1 MKISDFSLDNYRNL
15 ITALLSEG
23 YNFVTFNEY
32 CRGVDDDYF
41 VVLRHDVDKLPQ
53 NALRMARIEH
63 DLGVKSTY
71 YFRKINGSFESQFI
85 REIAA
90 LGHEIGYHY
99 EDFSAAN
106 GDVNKAIC
114 NFKSN
119 LSQLRELVPVST
131 IAMHGAPLCKSDNR
145 FLWLLYDFE
154 WFNIIGEPYITP
166 DFTSV
171 AYLSDTG
178 GHWNNTK
185 FSVRDKTDGEV
196 NMPSFN
202 STCELIEAVKNGSF
216 PQKIILLSHPQR
228 WSGSAAF
235 LLFSSVAQ
243 WMKNYV
249 KYLFFNEKSVN
260 SSSFHSLKKKINN
273 WLTTDDM
280 PTDKRSLYADK
291 ILFMDACEN
300 DNRAVVNINN
310 RLKIADKALF
320 LKSVKSKMSKAEFLG
335 RLYYC
340 GFDVDSVECYN
351 GFLFAFATKINDVSD
366 APDIHYGLLI
376 KLPRIGLN
384 GKWFYVYKIRTMY
397 PYSEYLQDYLS
408 KNVTLKAGGKYA
420 DDFRITKTGKWLRRI
435 WIDEVPNIINIFRG
449 DMKLVGV
456 RPLSKTY
463 YNLYDEDLKIERLK
477 YKPGLLPPFY
487 ADNPITLDDIQ
498 NSERKYLRSVME
510 KGLKNT
516 DREYLKKIIY
526 NIIFKHRRSE

>member
-1 MKISDFSLDNYRNL
+1 
-15 ITALLSEG
+15 
-23 YNFVTFNEY
+23 
-32 CRGVDDDYF
+32 
-41 VVLRHDVDKLPQ
+41 
-53 NALRMARIEH
+53 
-63 DLGVKSTY
+63 
-71 YFRKINGSFESQFI
+71 
-85 REIAA
+85 
-90 LGHEIGYHY
+90 
-99 EDFSAAN
+99 
-106 GDVNKAIC
+106 
-114 NFKSN
+114 
-119 LSQLRELVPVST
+119 
-131 IAMHGAPLCKSDNR
+131 
-145 FLWLLYDFE
+145 
-154 WFNIIGEPYITP
+154 
-166 DFTSV
+166 
-171 AYLSDTG
+171 
-178 GHWNNTK
+178 
-185 FSVRDKTDGEV
+185 
-196 NMPSFN
+196 
-202 STCELIEAVKNGSF
+202 
-216 PQKIILLSHPQR
+216 
-228 WSGSAAF
+228 
-235 LLFSSVAQ
+235 
-243 WMKNYV
+243 MKNYV

-273 WLTTDDM
+273 WLTTDVM

-310 RLKIADKALF
+310 RLKITDKALF

-463 YNLYDEDLKIERLK
+463 YNLYDEDLKKERLK